1 MSELKR
7 INIYMGIVGQAYVDK
22 ETAYKNLK
30 AALKNVDDI
39 NEIIADAQ
47 VQLANAQTVRENAV
61 AAQVKAQEALGR
73 LNGKIDELNE
83 TDLLYLELNRLKDDL
98 NTNDTDGNGLNG
110 GNIITAQ
117 ENIENIDKQIE
128 ELQSIIAD
136 AQESLVRRQEHVAE
150 CQEAYENAVE
160 KFEGYLPADDKP
172 SKFDLFDEEE
182 EILKAR
188 IAAAVEALREAQLIT
203 DAINATSED
212 VIVTA
217 ISVILN
223 VCGQLDAKLEDLDI
237 RLATYKGSFNELLG
251 ETRQLKAT
259 IEGLEGVNEAD
270 KAALLSNLD
279 SLIVELE
286 NDIANINTMAS
297 DVNDMFNI
305 NEDIV
310 EPWEGNKDAIAEV
323 FSFDYFNDSV
333 QNISDL
339 NGRINEVAHQASGLK
354 NEISA
359 NRRELNRYVR
369 QATYLENNMDV
380 NPGGNTDPEPVNPEP
395 VNPEPGTETNYYWY
409 VGQDHP
415 TTNNNI
421 VDDTTL
427 PGWRLTGTSLD
438 ADYSFNTTDNNIKD
452 DPTRRE
458 PWYVALPVDT
468 QYHLYDDLDSVVE
481 SDYITDETF
490 EFNSVTYR
498 VYAFVAESRAF
509 GGITIKK

>member
-47 VQLANAQTVRENAV
+47 VQLANAQIVKQNALD
-61 AAQVKAQEALGR
+61 AQVKAQEALGR

-136 AQESLVRRQEHVAE
+136 AQESLIRRQEHVAE

-212 VIVTA
+212 VIVNA
-217 ISVILN
+217 ITIIVN
-223 VCGQLDAKLEDLDI
+223 VCGQLDSKLEDLDVK
-237 RLATYKGSFNELLG
+237 LTTYKSNFVELLN

-259 IEGLEGVNEAD
+259 IEGLEGVDEHDKTELLTDLEGLIAELEAD
-270 KAALLSNLD
+270 LNSTNNYL
-279 SLIVELE
+279 
-286 NDIANINTMAS
+286 AS
-297 DVNDMFNI
+297 VDDMFDT
-305 NEDIV
+305 NEDIA
-310 EPWEGNKDAIAEV
+310 EPWDMNKESIAEF

-339 NGRINEVAHQASGLK
+339 NGRINEIAQQSIGLK
-354 NEISA
+354 SEISA
-359 NRRELNRYVR
+359 NRRQLNRYVR
-369 QATYLENNMDV
+369 KATYLENNMNI
-380 NPGGNTDPEPVNPEP
+380 NPGENTDPEPVNPDP
-395 VNPEPGTETNYYWY
+395 QPSGVQYYWY
-409 VGQDHP
+409 GGQTDP
-415 TTNNNI
+415 EVDTNI
-421 VDDTTL
+421 VTEDGVS
-427 PGWRLTGTSLD
+427 GWRLVTDGYEYNSTLHPIYDQEYKTVVYCALPKD
-438 ADYSFNTTDNNIKD
+438 ATVKIKD
-452 DPTRRE
+452 DQGTE
-458 PWYVALPVDT
+458 YDTIPWPFVKEITFNDVVYEVYKAEDT
-468 QYHLYDDLDSVVE
+468 EQ
-481 SDYITDETF
+481 
-490 EFNSVTYR
+490 
-498 VYAFVAESRAF
+498 F
-509 GGITIKK
+509 GGYTIFK